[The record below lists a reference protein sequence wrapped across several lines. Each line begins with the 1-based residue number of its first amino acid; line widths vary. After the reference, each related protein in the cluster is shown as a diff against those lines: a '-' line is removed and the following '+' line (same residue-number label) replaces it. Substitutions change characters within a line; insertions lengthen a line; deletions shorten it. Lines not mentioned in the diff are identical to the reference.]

1 MKQMVARIG
10 PLLPAFATVGASVCT
25 SSLLLTTGPQALGPP
40 PVVPPLTTKVGRVVA
55 SFSPPA
61 QPLSRSRGPAARP
74 ADRRSLSAPAPR
86 SATSTPTS
94 RGSSRPPSPVGA
106 AKAPPPSAPSPA
118 SPAPPVTRPPA
129 SVPIPKVSTDKEK
142 RPKEGAKPGWG
153 HGDPNHDH
161 AGPRGKGA
169 KGQENQA
176 TTTPAPPPVPEGDQ
190 HGPSQNGGKKSTPR

>member
-10 PLLPAFATVGASVCT
+10 PFLPAFATVGASVCT

-55 SFSPPA
+55 TFSPPA
-61 QPLSRSRGPAARP
+61 QPLSRSRGLAARR

-94 RGSSRPPSPVGA
+94 RGSSRPVSPVGVS
-106 AKAPPPSAPSPA
+106 KAPQPSPPSPA
-118 SPAPPVTRPPA
+118 PTAPPVTPPPA

-142 RPKEGAKPGWG
+142 RSKDENKPGWG

-161 AGPRGKGA
+161 TGPRGKGST
-169 KGQENQA
+169 GQENQA
-176 TTTPAPPPVPEGDQ
+176 TTTPAAAPVPEGDQ
-190 HGPSQNGGKKSTPR
+190 HGSGKDGGKKSTPR

>member
-10 PLLPAFATVGASVCT
+10 PLLPAFATVGASVCA

-40 PVVPPLTTKVGRVVA
+40 PVAPPLTTKVGRVVA

-74 ADRRSLSAPAPR
+74 ANRRSLSAPARR

-94 RGSSRPPSPVGA
+94 RGSSRPVSPVGA
-106 AKAPPPSAPSPA
+106 SNAPPPSPSPA
-118 SPAPPVTRPPA
+118 PPAPPVTRPPA
-129 SVPIPKVSTDKEK
+129 SVPIPKVSADKEK
-142 RPKEGAKPGWG
+142 RPKDGNKPGWG

-161 AGPRGKGA
+161 TGPPGKRST
-169 KGQENQA
+169 GQENQA
-176 TTTPAPPPVPEGDQ
+176 TTTPAAPPVPEGDQ
-190 HGPSQNGGKKSTPR
+190 HGSGQHGGKKSTPR

>member
-1 MKQMVARIG
+1 MKQMVAGIG
-10 PLLPAFATVGASVCT
+10 PLLPAVATVGASVCT
-25 SSLLLTTGPQALGPP
+25 SSLLLTTGPQVLGPP

-61 QPLSRSRGPAARP
+61 QHLSRSRGPAARP

-94 RGSSRPPSPVGA
+94 RGSSRPVSPPA
-106 AKAPPPSAPSPA
+106 ASKAPQPSLPSPA
-118 SPAPPVTRPPA
+118 STAPPVTPPPA

-142 RPKEGAKPGWG
+142 RSKDENKPGWG

-161 AGPRGKGA
+161 AGPPGKGS

-176 TTTPAPPPVPEGDQ
+176 TTTPAAPPVPEGDK
-190 HGPSQNGGKKSTPR
+190 HGSGQNGGKKSTPR

>member
-10 PLLPAFATVGASVCT
+10 PLLPAFATVGASVCA

-94 RGSSRPPSPVGA
+94 RLSSRPVSPVGA
-106 AKAPPPSAPSPA
+106 SKAPQPPPPSPTST
-118 SPAPPVTRPPA
+118 APPVTPPPR
-129 SVPIPKVSTDKEK
+129 SVPIPRVSTEKEK
-142 RPKEGAKPGWG
+142 RPKDGNKPGWG
-153 HGDPNHDH
+153 QGDPNHDH
-161 AGPRGKGA
+161 TGPPGKGPT
-169 KGQENQA
+169 GQKNQA
-176 TTTPAPPPVPEGDQ
+176 TSTPAAPPVPDGGQ
-190 HGPSQNGGKKSTPR
+190 RGSGSNGGKKSTPR